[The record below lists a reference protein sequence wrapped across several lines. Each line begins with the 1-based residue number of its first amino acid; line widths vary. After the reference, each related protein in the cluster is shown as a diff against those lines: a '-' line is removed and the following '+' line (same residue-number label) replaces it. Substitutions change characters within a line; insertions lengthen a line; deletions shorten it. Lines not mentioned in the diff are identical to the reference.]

1 MAIRKRERIPPTEQ
15 WQQLT
20 LRLDTAG
27 QRSYEAIRPVVVF
40 GEPVAEQATATQIPP
55 RTLFRYVA
63 RFELRRVTPTGP
75 AVPRRLP
82 PSLAPS
88 PTEWPHRAGGV
99 WAVRRQAQIPHDD
112 RDQPVGDLR
121 RAPTAAR

>member
-1 MAIRKRERIPPTEQ
+1 MASRKRDRLAPTDD

-40 GEPVAEQATATQIPP
+40 GEPVPERAGATQIPK

-63 RFELRRVTPTGP
+63 RFETDGLRGLEPPPPRERHQRVPEE
-75 AVPRRLP
+75 L
-82 PSLAPS
+82 
-88 PTEWPHRAGGV
+88 
-99 WAVRRQAQIPHDD
+99 RQAIL
-112 RDQPVGDLR
+112 DLKR
-121 RAPTAAR
+121 EHPPLHFREIVTICWARFGQR